1 MIDQETGQIDPTRFG
16 WDNRLTGGAPLGSHI
31 RVPNLAGIRR
41 GMMGQEISKTITEGL
56 TIDATGTSAF
66 WLGFTKGMQY
76 NGLDRGT
83 VDNLPGS
90 STPLT
95 NCFASMYSLIT
106 SFDTFGYNLSTINS
120 EPGSFKGFDV
130 LVIDPTHIIADTAVN
145 YEMCEIGG
153 ILDQVKGMAGL
164 DYAAIGDNLTREL
177 LVLAVEQPKY
187 AAEVKKMADGAKCA
201 QGVAQDYQEE
211 DAKDK
216 KKKDDEDEFKDWDGD
231 EGDSNLNF
239 AADPEESAEAA
250 VECFALVDRFTIGDL
265 SGQLFASFFNNELKP
280 LI

>member
-1 MIDQETGQIDPTRFG
+1 
-16 WDNRLTGGAPLGSHI
+16 
-31 RVPNLAGIRR
+31 
-41 GMMGQEISKTITEGL
+41 MMGQEINKTITPTM

-120 EPGSFKGFDV
+120 EAGSFKGFDV
-130 LVIDPTHIIADTAVN
+130 LIIDPIHILADTGVN

-153 ILDQVKGMAGL
+153 ILDQAKGMLGL

-177 LVLAVEQPKY
+177 LVFAVE
-187 AAEVKKMADGAKCA
+187 
-201 QGVAQDYQEE
+201 
-211 DAKDK
+211 
-216 KKKDDEDEFKDWDGD
+216 
-231 EGDSNLNF
+231 
-239 AADPEESAEAA
+239 
-250 VECFALVDRFTIGDL
+250 
-265 SGQLFASFFNNELKP
+265 
-280 LI
+280 